1 MNFKHML
8 FRAAS
13 ALLLVSGLGFA
24 GCDDADPDLLV
35 CVRGDGKAP
44 EKVKDLR

>member
-24 GCDDADPDLLV
+24 GPALTAC
-35 CVRGDGKAP
+35 
-44 EKVKDLR
+44 